1 VITRKIFE
9 TINTVLVSFGIDIM
23 TFAIQEVISM
33 QLHDG
38 AIFFD
43 AADRP
48 ISIQHHP
55 SHQKAFSLLILVW
68 KSFHFLLTMLSR
80 TARPLLRR
88 VAAAATS
95 RSSAVRYMSTSAASP
110 WAGFEMGPPDPIL
123 GLSHAF
129 HEDPSHLKIIV
140 GVGAYRD
147 DHGHPFVLPCVRE
160 AERIVMSE
168 GNDHEYLGI
177 AGDAD
182 FIDLALKFA
191 YGDDSAPLMEN
202 RVAGVQSLSGTGG
215 LRVMGELLKNH
226 GHSHI
231 YVPNPTWGN
240 HIPIFK
246 NSGLEVRKYHYYDA
260 KKSDLDFDNLIK
272 DMKDMPEGS
281 CILLHA
287 CAHNPTG

>member
-1 VITRKIFE
+1 
-9 TINTVLVSFGIDIM
+9 
-23 TFAIQEVISM
+23 
-33 QLHDG
+33 
-38 AIFFD
+38 
-43 AADRP
+43 
-48 ISIQHHP
+48 
-55 SHQKAFSLLILVW
+55 
-68 KSFHFLLTMLSR
+68 
-80 TARPLLRR
+80 
-88 VAAAATS
+88 
-95 RSSAVRYMSTSAASP
+95 
-110 WAGFEMGPPDPIL
+110 
-123 GLSHAF
+123 
-129 HEDPSHLKIIV
+129 
-140 GVGAYRD
+140 
-147 DHGHPFVLPCVRE
+147 
-160 AERIVMSE
+160 MSE